1 MNQEFENFSIRPIEQ
16 EDSEKYFQFIEKNR
30 ERIARYFPRTLSRN
44 QDVEASGLF
53 IAELIA
59 LREKKEFASFL
70 IIDKISQQ
78 IIGTVFLK
86 DFDWNVGKVEI
97 GFFIDKDFV
106 NKGIIS
112 KSVSFVIDY
121 AFKELKLNKIFMRV
135 SEDNLASRR
144 VAEKNNFEIEGKLR
158 KDFKTSDG
166 ELIDVIYYGVLNEGR
181 GTIGLKRDEGR

>member
-1 MNQEFENFSIRPIEQ
+1 MMSNIRLIG
-16 EDSEKYFQFIEKNR
+16 K
-30 ERIARYFPRTLSRN
+30 IAVLLTFCGYMIFYNSLGKSCAA
-44 QDVEASGLF
+44 QY
-53 IAELIA
+53 
-59 LREKKEFASFL
+59 L

-112 KSVSFVIDY
+112 KAVSFVIDY

-135 SEDNLASRR
+135 SEDNLPSRR
-144 VAEKNNFEIEGKLR
+144 VAEKNNFEVEGKLR
-158 KDFKTSDG
+158 RDFKTSDG
-166 ELIDVIYYGVLNEGR
+166 ELIDVIYYGVL
-181 GTIGLKRDEGR
+181 K